1 MDKKEEIRKRGQRT
15 LISLT
20 IIGVAVYLG
29 FTPLFELIKGGVA
42 GAFVGSAFG
51 AIFVIVMTMY
61 LLNKQTEIEQES
73 KKSEKLF
80 EEKLK
85 IYWEIFDATELML
98 EDGCISKEQEM
109 KKLPFVMARLVT
121 IGSDEVIAAY
131 QVVYDEI
138 NKVFDEKPDDVVEL
152 SDVQKQN
159 LIIEIVEFSNACRVD
174 LGVSSKGLGTDVVK
188 KTTNAIEKSNTLLGR
203 NPPVKSDVV
212 DEATIKLS
220 DGSYNLKRHKTGHVR
235 VYKDGNADA
244 ESVTKHVLRQINEE
258 LNWGFDEATYFKVK
272 ETRTIGKLFIEKI
285 NAL

>member
-121 IGSDEVIAAY
+121 IGSDDVIAAY

-258 LNWGFDEATYFKVK
+258 LNWGFDESTYFKVK
-272 ETRTIGKLFIEKI
+272 ETRTICKLFIEKI

>member
-1 MDKKEEIRKRGQRT
+1 MDKKEEIRKSGQRT

-121 IGSDEVIAAY
+121 IGSDA
-131 QVVYDEI
+131 
-138 NKVFDEKPDDVVEL
+138 
-152 SDVQKQN
+152 
-159 LIIEIVEFSNACRVD
+159 
-174 LGVSSKGLGTDVVK
+174 VSYTHL
-188 KTTNAIEKSNTLLGR
+188 TL
-203 NPPVKSDVV
+203 P
-212 DEATIKLS
+212 
-220 DGSYNLKRHKTGHVR
+220 
-235 VYKDGNADA
+235 
-244 ESVTKHVLRQINEE
+244 
-258 LNWGFDEATYFKVK
+258 
-272 ETRTIGKLFIEKI
+272 TIGCV
-285 NAL
+285 